1 MSDRI
6 LENSSPLDDA
16 IRFQDRI
23 TMSAVAAAVEK
34 GSGVLAFQ
42 PIVQSGR
49 TKVAAFYEGLIRI
62 IDDTGRLV
70 AE

>member
-34 GSGVLAFQ
+34 GSGVLMVCTFGDSTDVDWWRSEDL
-42 PIVQSGR
+42 PRTNSG
-49 TKVAAFYEGLIRI
+49 KA
-62 IDDTGRLV
+62 
-70 AE
+70 